1 MHEGFK
7 VLTVSACLIAAG
19 CVTDTGKLQ
28 VRAISDP
35 ASKLR
40 AGAGDLAQAKTL
52 LALGSVGLALEGFRK
67 TLRDQPYNAEAMAGI
82 GACYAAM
89 GRYDL
94 AQTNYE
100 AALAQAPQDPKLL
113 MALADSL
120 DAQGKNSEAAGARAD
135 AVRITGASLPN
146 TPPRETA
153 AAVAEPAPAPVAR
166 LAEMIVQAV
175 GRTAVP
181 SSSVTVRLPPA
192 RPAKTVRARPMKTE
206 EVASSAPTMPVVKTG
221 AAGRALA
228 IARVAQTAAP
238 RLERLSSGE
247 VALVT
252 TGQPIWLAQLLSRTR
267 LNAPVRWVPIQSAA
281 AARTGIQVLNAAR
294 SGGLAAR
301 ARSVLFDRGWRGIR
315 IGDAPQVRA
324 SSIVYYPAD
333 RSALGRSLAAQFGIH
348 VLLAREAG
356 GVVVLLGRDAAGL
369 KAAQRRG

>member
-1 MHEGFK
+1 MHGGFK
-7 VLTVSACLIAAG
+7 VLVVNGCLIAAG

-28 VRAISDP
+28 VRAIPDQATS
-35 ASKLR
+35 LR
-40 AGAGDLAQAKTL
+40 TGSGDLARAKAL

-67 TLRDQPYNAEAMAGI
+67 TLRDQPTNAEAMAGI

-100 AALAQAPQDPKLL
+100 AALAQAPQDTKLL

-120 DAQGKNSEAAGARAD
+120 DAQGKNSEAATARAD
-135 AVRITGASLPN
+135 AVRTTGASPPN
-146 TPPRETA
+146 MSPPESA
-153 AAVAEPAPAPVAR
+153 AAAAEPAPATVAR
-166 LAEMIVQAV
+166 LADIRVQTD
-175 GRTAVP
+175 GRLAVP

-192 RPAKTVRARPMKTE
+192 RPAESVKTRPLKAE
-206 EVASSAPTMPVVKTG
+206 EVTYSVPA
-221 AAGRALA
+221 
-228 IARVAQTAAP
+228 AQTAAP
-238 RLERLSSGE
+238 RLERLSTGE

-252 TGQPIWLAQLLSRTR
+252 TGQPIWQPPSRT
-267 LNAPVRWVPIQSAA
+267 APGATVRWVPVQSAA
-281 AARTGIQVLNAAR
+281 AAATGIQVLNAAR

-301 ARSVLFDRGWRGIR
+301 ARSVLSDRGWRGIK
-315 IGDAPQVRA
+315 IGDAPQMRA

-333 RSALGRSLAAQFGIH
+333 RSALGRRLAAQFGIH
-348 VLLAREAG
+348 TLLARETG